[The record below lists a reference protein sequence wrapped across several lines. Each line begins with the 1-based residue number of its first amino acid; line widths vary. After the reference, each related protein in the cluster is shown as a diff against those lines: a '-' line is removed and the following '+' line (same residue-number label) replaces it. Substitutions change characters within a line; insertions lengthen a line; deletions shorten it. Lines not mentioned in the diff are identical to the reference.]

1 MFKVSKFC
9 NLENKVSDIYKLSD
23 QNETKKI

>member
-1 MFKVSKFC
+1 VSKFC